1 MRRIYYYYPIINL
14 ALEEHED
21 IILKRSSN
29 SVFLWLK
36 IYLVLRVLPN
46 PKIMMNA
53 SWIIV

>member
-1 MRRIYYYYPIINL
+1 MRRIYYYYHIINL

-36 IYLVLRVLPN
+36 IYLVLRVLAN